1 MVPPSIYSHNPQQ
14 LPPCKL
20 SEEHLPTFAYMV
32 MRGSLKCHC
41 LFAIP
46 PPPKK
51 KNGEPG
57 KSLAFSLLRISVSTV
72 ELDYSSSWPINEQEN
87 LRELELV
94 LQYYKM

>member
-1 MVPPSIYSHNPQQ
+1 MS
-14 LPPCKL
+14 L
-20 SEEHLPTFAYMV
+20 SL
-32 MRGSLKCHC
+32 CHH
-41 LFAIP
+41 P

-51 KNGEPG
+51 KKIGEPG

-94 LQYYKM
+94 LRQDVKHFKYGVLMSLLQLIASLVFLIVVLVVFFW